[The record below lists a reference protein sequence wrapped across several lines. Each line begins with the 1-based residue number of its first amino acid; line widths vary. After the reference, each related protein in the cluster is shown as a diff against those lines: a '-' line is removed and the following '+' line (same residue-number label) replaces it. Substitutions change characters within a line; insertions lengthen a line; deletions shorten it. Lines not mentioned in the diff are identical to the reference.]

1 LDSSCRKALLSV
13 VRANNASEQSSSTA
27 SAADVNGSN
36 STRQRSDP
44 DCGKVLPQMDAAG
57 PHPVFVTIRHTAPLP
72 VKIAFGF
79 WEKSPMNRST
89 ASKKRHQHGSG

>member
-1 LDSSCRKALLSV
+1 
-13 VRANNASEQSSSTA
+13 
-27 SAADVNGSN
+27 
-36 STRQRSDP
+36 
-44 DCGKVLPQMDAAG
+44 MDAAG
-57 PHPVFVTIRHTAPLP
+57 PHPVFVTIRHTASLP